1 MNYLP
6 LIIIGAPRSGTNMLR
21 DVLDRLPGFGT
32 WPCDE
37 INYIW
42 RYGNPG
48 WSTDELPQ
56 RLANKRI
63 AGYIES
69 QFACLAR
76 RHNLRIV
83 VEKTCA
89 NSLRLPYISALLP
102 SARYIWIYRDPIDC
116 VVSASKRWG
125 APMNWGY
132 TLRKARYVP
141 VRDIPVYGS
150 RFIYNRLHRLTSA
163 QGRVASWGPVFE
175 GMREQ
180 LVNDSLMN
188 VCAMQWRACV
198 ERSADAFADMA
209 ADNWVAVRYE
219 QFVRDPQEELAAL
232 CRFIGLSVDQAAL
245 ESVISSVTVESV
257 GKGRRELLPDDVAR
271 IESHVAPAV
280 NALQSLISPRK
291 I

>member
-1 MNYLP
+1 
-6 LIIIGAPRSGTNMLR
+6 
-21 DVLDRLPGFGT
+21 
-32 WPCDE
+32 
-37 INYIW
+37 
-42 RYGNPG
+42 
-48 WSTDELPQ
+48 
-56 RLANKRI
+56 
-63 AGYIES
+63 
-69 QFACLAR
+69 
-76 RHNLRIV
+76 
-83 VEKTCA
+83 
-89 NSLRLPYISALLP
+89 
-102 SARYIWIYRDPIDC
+102 
-116 VVSASKRWG
+116 
-125 APMNWGY
+125 
-132 TLRKARYVP
+132 
-141 VRDIPVYGS
+141 
-150 RFIYNRLHRLTSA
+150 
-163 QGRVASWGPVFE
+163 
-175 GMREQ
+175 
-180 LVNDSLMN
+180 MN